1 MKLFKFFKGMV
12 VITALSVI
20 YINLQMQIFDLAYQA
35 KRKEK
40 EIHRLIDQ
48 TANFTY
54 HILTLKSANH
64 LGGAL
69 LSEKSDMQ
77 FVDNRNV
84 VNLQAPVLKT
94 EPAAQP
100 QKTEKK
106 PNLLANLFSLRSQ
119 AEAKP
124 IE

>member
-1 MKLFKFFKGMV
+1 MKLFRFFKTMV
-12 VITALSVI
+12 LLTALSVI

-35 KRKEK
+35 KKKEK
-40 EIHRLIDQ
+40 EIHRLMDQ
-48 TANFTY
+48 AANFTY

-64 LGGAL
+64 LGVTL
-69 LSEKSDMQ
+69 LTEKSDMQ

-84 VNLQAPVLKT
+84 VNLQTPVLKA
-94 EPAAQP
+94 EHGPQP

-106 PNLLANLFSLRSQ
+106 PNLLASLFSLKSQ

-124 IE
+124 VE

>member
-1 MKLFKFFKGMV
+1 MV
-12 VITALSVI
+12 VLTALSVI

-40 EIHRLIDQ
+40 EIHQLIDHN
-48 TANFTY
+48 ANFTY

-64 LGGAL
+64 LGVTL
-69 LSEKSDMQ
+69 LTDKSDMQ
-77 FVDNRNV
+77 FVDNRNI
-84 VNLQAPVLKT
+84 VNLQTAVLKT
-94 EPAAQP
+94 EHALRPP
-100 QKTEKK
+100 KIEKK
-106 PNLLANLFSLRSQ
+106 PNLLANLFSLKSQ

>member
-1 MKLFKFFKGMV
+1 MKLLKFFKSMIV
-12 VITALSVI
+12 LTALSVI

-35 KRKEK
+35 KKKEK
-40 EIHRLIDQ
+40 EIHRLIDHN
-48 TANFTY
+48 ANFTY

-64 LGGAL
+64 LGVTL
-69 LSEKSDMQ
+69 LTEKSDMQ

-84 VNLQAPVLKT
+84 VNLQTPVLKAVHVT
-94 EPAAQP
+94 RP
-100 QKTEKK
+100 QRVEKK
-106 PNLLANLFSLRSQ
+106 PNLLANLFSLKSQ